1 MLKQILLLSLFFS
14 EGKVILWKIDFQLQ
28 LSVLAECRNRGEE
41 KKREDRH
48 LDGKHMESPYAK

>member
-1 MLKQILLLSLFFS
+1 M
-14 EGKVILWKIDFQLQ
+14 ILWKIDFQLQ